1 MDKKNIDKSFELIV
15 NEEVSRCLLCHDAP
29 CSKACPA
36 QTNPAK
42 FIRSLRFEN
51 PKGAIETIK
60 TNNVLGGICSKVCP
74 SKNYCENACSRANLN
89 TPIKIKM
96 IQEYLMKIL
105 TNAILLHNGNIA
117 QLMLSS
123 FVKTI

>member
-36 QTNPAK
+36 QTKPAK

-60 TNNVLGGICSKVCP
+60 TKNVLGGICSKVFP
-74 SKNYCENACSRANLN
+74 SKN
-89 TPIKIKM
+89 
-96 IQEYLMKIL
+96 
-105 TNAILLHNGNIA
+105 
-117 QLMLSS
+117 
-123 FVKTI
+123 